1 MNFPKLSKMP
11 GENELRTLRN
21 GLYVCGEMYVAV
33 LHDKKMSIAIFFNN
47 FGRITG
53 GYVLY

>member
-11 GENELRTLRN
+11 SENELRTLMN
-21 GLYVCGEMYVAV
+21 GLYVCGEMYVTD
-33 LHDKKMSIAIFFNN
+33 LHNKKMSLAIFINIW
-47 FGRITG
+47 GRITG